1 MTFSWYYLYSPKYE
15 IFHHILNSCIG
26 NTSMFQVFPVFAPQ
40 EAFQNTY
47 SSEKKHFY
55 SGNVLKCE
63 LIVEALRA
71 NPGKHV
77 LCSDVDI
84 IVNQPEQFS
93 KYLEQYTTFDITFM
107 KDNIYNNELN
117 IGFGMLRSCPEVIH
131 YFEKIMKEIH
141 DTNGLDQEIFNRR
154 ISEFTGTVGCFSMPE
169 VIQSNLA
176 KEFSPFFLLQMLCSN
191 NKTYE
196 ENLFEKLLTASI
208 FLDIS
213 ELFPIIPYQVFN
225 TLVQYYRIY
234 KPFHYFAKQAIRY
247 E

>member
-26 NTSMFQVFPVFAPQ
+26 NSTEFLVFPVFAPQ

-47 SSEKKHFY
+47 SSEKKHFF

-93 KYLEQYTTFDITFM
+93 KYLEQYSKYDITFM
-107 KDNIYNNELN
+107 KDNVYNNELN

-141 DTNGLDQEIFNRR
+141 DTNGQDQEIFNRR
-154 ISEFTGTVGCFSMPE
+154 IGEFTGTVGCFSMPE

-176 KEFSPFFLLQMLCSN
+176 NKSTPFFVLQMLCS

-196 ENLFEKLLTASI
+196 ENLFEKLITATVLI
-208 FLDIS
+208 DIS
-213 ELFPIIPYQVFN
+213 ELFPLIPFRVFN
-225 TLVQYYRIY
+225 TLVQHYQN
-234 KPFHYFAKQAIRY
+234 KNPSHYFAKQAIRY